1 MINRNRIF
9 SAQQHTNLQRLARQ
23 LVQSTFP
30 LCAGF
35 RLHGFL
41 LLNDSFTEDSLQEYA
56 VIKIE
61 KLTSLSGS
69 LLKVEGTQV
78 DSITVSWCSQARLKA
93 ILRKV
98 LSGDAADMGRET
110 LYLDLNPGHRCGLC
124 I

>member
-1 MINRNRIF
+1 V
-9 SAQQHTNLQRLARQ
+9 ARQ
-23 LVQSTFP
+23 LVQLTYP

-35 RLHGFL
+35 RLHDFL

-61 KLTSLSGS
+61 KLTSLSAT
-69 LLKVEGTQV
+69 LLKVQGTQV

-93 ILRKV
+93 ILRQV
-98 LSGDAADMGRET
+98 LSGNDVDMGRVT
-110 LYLDLNPGHRCGLC
+110 LFLDINPLHRCGLC